1 LLAVS
6 RSLHASILSN
16 APLNEEI
23 LVKKSVIALILLAV
37 VVIIISP
44 AIVGKFAEESVG
56 ENLNWA
62 ANESGELVVTS
73 EGFDR
78 GWFSSEGR
86 HRVELG
92 DGQVRAAMTT
102 VGGAG
107 NDDQLPV
114 LLINTHIDH
123 GLIPV
128 SSMGREEGSL
138 APGLGSAVSTLA
150 VEFGDETIDL
160 PGTIYSK
167 VGMGGDLDSKYIVA
181 AGAQTV
187 DNGEVTWQPTT
198 INIASSAKSGDME
211 FDGDIGAMTFGNQ
224 QQVVAIDG
232 LSFTGEQE
240 GTPYGFHVG
249 DVDMTMGAM
258 TITSSGM
265 EVGGMKGMSVKASS
279 SVNDGIAAAAMR
291 MELSGQTIPGF
302 GDISV
307 IADMTFDSLDAE
319 ALGVLTAQLENMGAS
334 QDPTMLMME
343 AQDELKGLV
352 AGGLNVDIN
361 QFDVALP
368 MGTVEV
374 KMTLGVPESDRSAF
388 EWTSLLLV
396 ANMTLDIKVPEALI
410 QLASSM
416 DPQVGAIVGMG
427 YLKKDGDVYI
437 MDADFKKGLLTI
449 NGAPIPIPMGAFQ

>member
-1 LLAVS
+1 M
-6 RSLHASILSN
+6 
-16 APLNEEI
+16 
-23 LVKKSVIALILLAV
+23 KKSVIALILFAV
-37 VVIIISP
+37 IVIIVSP

-62 ANESGELVVTS
+62 ASESGELVVTS

-78 GWFSSEGR
+78 GWFSSEGQ
-86 HRVELG
+86 HRVEIG
-92 DGQVRAAMTT
+92 DGQLRAAMTT

-107 NDDQLPV
+107 NDNPLPV

-167 VGMGGDLDSKYIVA
+167 VGMGGDLDSKYIVE
-181 AGAQTV
+181 AGARTV
-187 DNGEVTWQPTT
+187 DDGEVTWQPTT
-198 INIASSAKSGDME
+198 ISIASSAKSGDIE

-249 DVDMTMGAM
+249 EVDMTMGAM

-279 SVNDGIAAAAMR
+279 SVDDGLAEAAMH
-291 MELSGQTIPGF
+291 MEMSGQTIPGF
-302 GDISV
+302 GDISI
-307 IADMTFDSLDAE
+307 IADIAFDGVDAE

-334 QDPTMLMME
+334 PDPTMLMME
-343 AQDELKGLV
+343 AQDELKNVV
-352 AGGLNVDIN
+352 AGGFSVDVD

-374 KMTLGVPESDRSAF
+374 KMTLAVPKSDQSAF
-388 EWTSLLLV
+388 EWSSLLL
-396 ANMTLDIKVPEALI
+396 AADMALDIKVPEALV
-410 QLASSM
+410 QLATSM
-416 DPQVGAIVGMG
+416 NPQAGAIIGMG

-437 MDADFKKGLLTI
+437 MDADFKKGLLTV